1 MSVPETSMPSEPA
14 GSPPGGEQVG
24 PPPERTGPRRAD
36 RWILLILGLLTVLY
50 GLLVMSLRPA
60 ALFTVAVL
68 AGIAFIAGG
77 ISQLA
82 VAGRI
87 ERSWRWLAYLGGV
100 IGIAAGIAAFVW
112 PALTLVVLA
121 IVTAWALV
129 INGVVRIV
137 ASVAG
142 RDRELWWLALL
153 AGVVELLLGLW
164 ALGSPGRELLLLVN
178 LIGIYLVIVGVDS
191 MVSAF
196 VERSP
201 GRGDPG
207 RDDTGRGT
215 ADRSVEAEAP

>member
-1 MSVPETSMPSEPA
+1 
-14 GSPPGGEQVG
+14 VG
-24 PPPERTGPRRAD
+24 PPPERTGPRRVD

-77 ISQLA
+77 ISQFA